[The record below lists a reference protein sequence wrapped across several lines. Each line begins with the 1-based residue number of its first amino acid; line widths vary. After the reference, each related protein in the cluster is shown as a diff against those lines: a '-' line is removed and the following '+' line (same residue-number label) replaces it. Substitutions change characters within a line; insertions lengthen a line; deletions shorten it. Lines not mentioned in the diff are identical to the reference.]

1 MNKQNLLLSIILL
14 SSLTFAEDVIN
25 LNCVDKEDSS
35 VVISIIIDLTNKKFI
50 TENQTFDLL
59 ITESTYTGKDDSYL
73 SNVIRYRLNRVTLE
87 LAYRELNLSMKGNI
101 DRMYGLAEDFKKSYS
116 CSVVSKI

>member
-101 DRMYGLAEDFKKSYS
+101 DRMNGLAEDFKKSYS

>member
-35 VVISIIIDLTNKKFI
+35 VAISIIIDLTNKKFI

-87 LAYRELNLSMKGNI
+87 LAYQELNLSMGGNI